1 MRLFVAVTP
10 TEEIREKLR
19 RVMAELKPLAGGP
32 RWVRGEGLHLTLKF
46 LGDVKDDRLGAIVG
60 ALQQVRAESEVE
72 LRFRGLGSFPKH
84 QPPRVLCAGVAAGE
98 ELAAL
103 AAAIEARLE
112 ALGFAREDRQFA
124 PHVTL
129 ARIKSR
135 EPVENLMR
143 AVTAFASY
151 DFGAMVAREFHLFR
165 STLKPSGAE
174 YSKIATFPFARGDS
188 GSVAGAA
195 EDPQ

>member
-10 TEEIREKLR
+10 AEEIQEKLR
-19 RVMAELKPLAGGP
+19 RMMEELKPLARGP

-46 LGDVKDDRLGAIVG
+46 LGDVKDNLLGAIVDG
-60 ALQQVRAESEVE
+60 LKEVRLARGIE
-72 LRFRGLGSFPKH
+72 LRFRGVGSFPKH
-84 QPPRVLCAGVAAGE
+84 QHPRVIWAGVAAGE

-103 AAAIEARLE
+103 VSSIEARME
-112 ALGFAREDRQFA
+112 GLGFAREQREFA

-135 EPVENLMR
+135 EPLENLMG
-143 AVTAFASY
+143 AAAAFASY
-151 DFGAMVAREFHLFR
+151 DFGAMVVREFHLFQ

-188 GSVAGAA
+188 GMVAGAA